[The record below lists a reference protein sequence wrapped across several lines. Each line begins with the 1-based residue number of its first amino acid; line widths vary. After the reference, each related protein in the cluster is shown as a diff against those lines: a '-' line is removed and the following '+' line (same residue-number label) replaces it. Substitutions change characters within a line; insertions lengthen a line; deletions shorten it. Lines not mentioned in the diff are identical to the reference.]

1 MANSGVAAAAAAAAL
16 ILVFF
21 TGASATGYTGE
32 CGRTCKFQF
41 CGYRDGERR
50 DVFAIDQYRVDAPFT
65 PAICDKA
72 GRIVVGSVD
81 STGEAYVE
89 AGYGRELISRWAP
102 YGLQQKFSPSFFKSY
117 YLGGVVRSGVGTCG
131 GYRRGSTSTLLR
143 AAPVLTRFVSR
154 VRKPSPG
161 PSPPARQ
168 VTRRRSRTSWPT

>member
-1 MANSGVAAAAAAAAL
+1 MANSGVAAAAAAAL

-131 GYRRGSTSTLLR
+131 GHRRGST
-143 AAPVLTRFVSR
+143 LTRFVSR